1 MPPLPVENVNVLA
14 FQELTTPRALKQSLA
29 STDRIEQLVV
39 QTRDEIRAVLHGQD
53 RRRLLVVVGPCSI
66 HDPAIAVEYAQRL
79 APLRARHADSLLILM
94 RTYFEKPRT
103 TVGWK
108 GLINDPNR
116 DGTCDIALGLRN
128 AREILLEVN
137 RLGVPCASEA
147 LDPFTP
153 QYVSDLFS
161 WASIGA
167 RTTES
172 QPHREMASG
181 LSVPVGF
188 KNGTDGSLDA
198 AVNALITAGQP
209 HSFLGIDA
217 DGRASVV
224 KTSGNPDCHVVL
236 RGGARPNYYREDVE
250 LAARRAHEAVPG
262 LVRPVMV
269 DSSHGNSNKD
279 FRRQGIVCRDV
290 VEQFVGGQD
299 AILGLLVESNLVEG
313 SQRWTPGCA
322 LEHGVSITDACIGWD
337 ETVALL
343 EHLATRV
350 RTVRHAA

>member
-1 MPPLPVENVNVLA
+1 MPPLPVENTNVLA
-14 FQELTTPRALKQSLA
+14 FQALSSPRALKQDLA
-29 STDRIEQLVV
+29 RTDPIERLVV
-39 QTRDEIRAVLHGQD
+39 QTRDELRAVLHGQD
-53 RRRLLVVVGPCSI
+53 RQRLVVIVGPCSI
-66 HDPAIAVEYAQRL
+66 HDHEIAVEYAQRL
-79 APLRARHADSLLILM
+79 APLRARYADSLLILM
-94 RTYFEKPRT
+94 RTYLEKPRT

-108 GLINDPNR
+108 GLISDPNR
-116 DGTCDIALGLRN
+116 DGTCDIALGLRA
-128 AREILLEVN
+128 AREILLEIT

-153 QYVSDLFS
+153 QYIGDLLA

-172 QPHREMASG
+172 QTHREMASG

-224 KTSGNPDCHVVL
+224 KTVGNPDCHVVL
-236 RGGARPNYYREDVE
+236 RGGPRPNYYREDVE
-250 LAARRAHEAVPG
+250 LAARRAREAVPG
-262 LVRPVMV
+262 LARPVMV
-269 DSSHGNSNKD
+269 DSSHGNSSKD
-279 FRRQGIVCRDV
+279 YRRQGIVCRDV
-290 VEQFVGGQD
+290 VEQFVAGQD
-299 AILGLLVESNLVEG
+299 AILGLLIESNLAEG
-313 SQRWTPGCA
+313 SQRWTPGCS

-337 ETVALL
+337 ETAALL

-350 RTVRHAA
+350 RAVRHAA